1 MSMQERAK
9 SRHMLTVAS
18 ATLFV
23 ACQTVATAIAA
34 GWALG
39 GLFNLGNIGEYV
51 LMALFTVPAL
61 YLTLIYARKA
71 AQAEAVAPY

>member
-1 MSMQERAK
+1 MQEK
-9 SRHMLTVAS
+9 VKGRHMLTVVS

-23 ACQTVATAIAA
+23 ACQTLASAIAA

-51 LMALFTVPAL
+51 LMVLFAIPAL